1 MRVKFLCYFPWH
13 FHSSFIPKFT
23 FCTLFLLFPPTFCS
37 CEVPEM
43 SNHRQTSSPPS
54 SFMTTRFQLQRFLTQ
69 RILKPKPKPFKFHYS
84 CYSSS
89 SNSTLKQDSVS
100 ANDFDFKPVTGFN
113 KLLVKLNLLTVDSSE
128 RVPHGSVLKIILR
141 GQVFPSP

>member
-1 MRVKFLCYFPWH
+1 
-13 FHSSFIPKFT
+13 
-23 FCTLFLLFPPTFCS
+23 
-37 CEVPEM
+37 
-43 SNHRQTSSPPS
+43 
-54 SFMTTRFQLQRFLTQ
+54 MTTRFQLQRFLTQ

-100 ANDFDFKPVTGFN
+100 ANDNDFPTGDFDFKPVTGFN